1 VTARIVFTT
10 WGSLGDLHP
19 YMALALDLQR
29 RGHDVAIAT
38 VPGWRAHVE
47 AAGLECLPMRPDV
60 PPEEGSREIVR
71 RILDPREGPP
81 YLFREVFAPALRDT
95 YEDTLAAARGAD
107 LLVSHQ
113 IPVTTPIVVE
123 QTGIEWV
130 SAVLM
135 PMGFLSAYDP
145 PTPPQGPILREIA
158 ALHPVLGRAFNRI
171 GRRIS
176 ASWVEPVYRFREDLG
191 LARGPNPVFEGQHA
205 PALVLALFSR
215 VLAQKQ
221 PDYPAQTLIA
231 GFPFYD
237 AAASRPL
244 DPDVQ
249 RFLEGGDPPIVFTLG
264 SSAVFLADD
273 FWQVSIEAATRLN
286 RRALLLAGEQAT
298 ALRGSLPP
306 SMLAV
311 DYAPH
316 SAVMPR
322 GAVTVHQGGI
332 GTTAQALRAGRPM
345 LVVPFGQD
353 QPDNARR
360 CTLLGLARTIPR
372 GRYTAARVERELRAL
387 LTDSTCARRA
397 SEAAA
402 IVNAEQGT
410 TTACDAIEAQLSR

>member
-1 VTARIVFTT
+1 
-10 WGSLGDLHP
+10 
-19 YMALALDLQR
+19 
-29 RGHDVAIAT
+29 
-38 VPGWRAHVE
+38 
-47 AAGLECLPMRPDV
+47 
-60 PPEEGSREIVR
+60 
-71 RILDPREGPP
+71 
-81 YLFREVFAPALRDT
+81 
-95 YEDTLAAARGAD
+95 
-107 LLVSHQ
+107 
-113 IPVTTPIVVE
+113 
-123 QTGIEWV
+123 
-130 SAVLM
+130 
-135 PMGFLSAYDP
+135 
-145 PTPPQGPILREIA
+145 
-158 ALHPVLGRAFNRI
+158 
-171 GRRIS
+171 
-176 ASWVEPVYRFREDLG
+176 VYRFREDLG

-215 VLAQKQ
+215 VLARKQ

-244 DPDVQ
+244 EPDVQ

-286 RRALLLAGEQAT
+286 RRALLLAGEQAA
-298 ALRGSLPP
+298 ALRASLPP

-332 GTTAQALRAGRPM
+332 GTTGQALRAGRPM

-360 CTLLGLARTIPR
+360 CTRLGLARTILR
-372 GRYTAARVERELRAL
+372 GRYTVDRVVRELRAL
-387 LTDSTCARRA
+387 LTDPTYARHA
-397 SEAAA
+397 SDTAA
-402 IVNAEQGT
+402 IVTAEQGT
-410 TTACDAIEAQLSR
+410 TTACDTIEAQLPT